1 MNASSLQLPRR
12 YRYRRHPRNDTPPQR
27 VAPEVTSLASL
38 PLSVLDLASVYEGMS
53 HAEAIAQTIETA
65 KVADDLGYRRFWVA
79 EHHGMPAVAS
89 SAPAVLIG
97 AIADATKRIRVGSG
111 GVMLP
116 NHSSLVIAEQ
126 FGTLVAL
133 HGDRID
139 LGLGRAPG
147 TDQLTASVLRRNVG
161 AETVDDFPNQV
172 IELLAF
178 FGTISPLENGIGS
191 MPSAHPGL
199 GDSPELWL
207 LGSSGFSARLA
218 GMLGLPFAFAHHFAG
233 GDNTPL
239 AFQLYRDSFEPS
251 VVLREPHSMVA
262 VAALVG
268 ETQADAD
275 RLALPN
281 GLYFSRLRSGA
292 RPGRIPTLAEAES
305 HDWTPAEL
313 DFVRERNSQQA
324 IGDREHVVGRI
335 ADLATATGAD
345 EVIVVPQAPSL
356 EVKLRTLRELVA

>member
-1 MNASSLQLPRR
+1 
-12 YRYRRHPRNDTPPQR
+12 
-27 VAPEVTSLASL
+27 VTDLRDI

-53 HAEAIAQTIETA
+53 HAEALRQTIETA
-65 KVADDLGYRRFWVA
+65 KVADALGYERFWVA

-97 AIADATKRIRVGSG
+97 AIADATSRIRVGSG

-147 TDQLTASVLRRNVG
+147 TDQLTASILRRNIG
-161 AETVDDFPNQV
+161 SESVDDFPNQIV
-172 IELLAF
+172 ELLAF
-178 FGTISPLENGIGS
+178 FGTIPPLDNGLGAQ
-191 MPSAHPGL
+191 PAAHPGL
-199 GDSPELWL
+199 GDAPQMWL
-207 LGSSGFSARLA
+207 LGSSGFSAQLA

-233 GDNTPL
+233 GDNTPA
-239 AFQLYRDSFEPS
+239 AFKLYRDSFEPS
-251 VVLREPHSMVA
+251 IVLSEPHAMVA

-268 ETQADAD
+268 DSQADAD

-281 GLYFSRLRSGA
+281 SLYFSRLRSGA
-292 RPGRIPTLAEAES
+292 RPGRIPTLAEAEA
-305 HDWTPAEL
+305 HDWTDTERG
-313 DFVRERNSQQA
+313 FVAERNGQQA
-324 IGDREHVVGRI
+324 IGDLAAVTARLEAL
-335 ADLATATGAD
+335 ADATEAN
-345 EVIVVPQAPSL
+345 EIIVVPQGPDL
-356 EVKLRTLRELVA
+356 ETKLKTLRDLRAN